1 MPYGLTSIRVGSK
14 IVPVRNFG
22 RASHLVV
29 GLIPDLH
36 YPLEVSYIP
45 LDSRSDVKNYP
56 EEFIDE
62 IIFCSESDWLRLK
75 STIAKY
81 NEDKT
86 LQW

>member
-1 MPYGLTSIRVGSK
+1 MPYGLTSIRVGSE

-22 RASHLVV
+22 RATHPVV
-29 GLIPDLH
+29 GIIPDLD